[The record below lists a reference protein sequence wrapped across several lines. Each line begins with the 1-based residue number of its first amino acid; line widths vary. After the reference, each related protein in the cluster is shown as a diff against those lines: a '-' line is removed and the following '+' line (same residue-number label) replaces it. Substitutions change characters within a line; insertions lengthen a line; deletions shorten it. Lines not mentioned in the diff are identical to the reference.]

1 MEWTKVTTMRSI
13 DSTLSYCKKW
23 AIFLKAI
30 INHRPSV
37 TSHPGSNKL
46 SVEAPKEWKTRS
58 IEWLLKILN
67 FWKDF
72 SFSLPVST
80 THLSTKPS
88 IARKNDSCRAWA
100 DTLTSWINRRHLSKN
115 SGYGKI
121 SIKTSTRCPFKVKH
135 HKCQVQ
141 PSPLWEPSQCIHLS
155 DHHEHKKPTLNSQ
168 PEPVGLWDRSKTTK
182 AQLSHLKMA
191 PNFLSTAQS
200 PIQATNNDYTS
211 RGICYRTKHPS

>member
-13 DSTLSYCKKW
+13 DSTLFYSKKW

-30 INHRPSV
+30 ISRRPNVISLL
-37 TSHPGSNKL
+37 GSNTL
-46 SVEAPKEWKTRS
+46 SVGVPNVWKTKS
-58 IEWLLKILN
+58 IELRLKILN
-67 FWKDF
+67 FSKDY
-72 SFSLPVST
+72 SFSLLVNT
-80 THLSTKPS
+80 TLLSSKPS

-121 SIKTSTRCPFKVKH
+121 SISPSIRCPFKVKH
-135 HKCQVQ
+135 HKCQVP
-141 PSPLWEPSQCIHLS
+141 PSPLWEPSQCKHLS

-168 PEPVGLWDRSKTTK
+168 QEPVDSWDRSKTTK
-182 AQLSHLKMA
+182 VQHFHLKTA

-200 PIQATNNDYTS
+200 LIQATNNDYTS
-211 RGICYRTKHPS
+211 RGTCYRTKHPS